1 MVKIS
6 DITTEEKLSYYER
19 LIMPYHEKG
28 IQRFFI
34 DQYLIGNGKEL
45 KSKFWSKNSS
55 SRLAFDL
62 YSWIAKEPII
72 TSFQFEKKLPGV
84 ICSKKGTAGVPNMD
98 VYFETK
104 SDIVFIESKYL
115 EKTSWKYKN
124 GDLSKAYWDNNKYGE
139 LDFGERFYGK
149 TNIAKAFSNFCNNIQ
164 NSIDH
169 FDNYAKEKW
178 NWFDA
183 KQETCHLFG
192 IIFYLLNARKENQ
205 SYLCDDKFKQ
215 SKKIHL
221 YNIIWELESDDFEQN
236 TDSFPVFFEKQAVKL
251 VKTCL
256 GDSVQFDFIITT
268 IQELLKETHF
278 HGLDFTKAIAFG
290 TKTPL
295 DTQMKQYI
303 KINKKR

>member
-1 MVKIS
+1 MAKES

-19 LIMPYHEKG
+19 LIMPYYEKG

-34 DQYLIGNGKEL
+34 DQYLQGNGEEL

-62 YSWIAKEPII
+62 YSWIVNEPIS
-72 TSFQFEKKLPGV
+72 SFQFEKKLPGV
-84 ICSKKGTAGVPNMD
+84 ICSPKGPAGVPNMD

-104 SDIVFIESKYL
+104 KDIFFIESKYT
-115 EKTSWKYKN
+115 EKTSWEYKN
-124 GDLSKAYWDNNKYGE
+124 GDLSKAYWDNNKYGG
-139 LDFGERFYGK
+139 LYFGERFYGK
-149 TNIAKAFSNFCNNIQ
+149 TNIAKAFSDFCNTIQ

-169 FDNYAKEKW
+169 LDNYAKEKW

-192 IIFYLLNARKENQ
+192 IIFFLLNARKENKT
-205 SYLCDDKFKQ
+205 YLCDDEFKQ
-215 SKKIHL
+215 QKNIHL
-221 YNIIWELESDDFEQN
+221 CNIIWELEKDDFEQN
-236 TDSFPVFFEKQAVKL
+236 TSSFPVFFEKQAVKL

-268 IQELLKETHF
+268 IQELLKENNF
-278 HGLDFTKAIAFG
+278 YGLDFTKAIAFG

-295 DTQMKQYI
+295 KTQMEQYI